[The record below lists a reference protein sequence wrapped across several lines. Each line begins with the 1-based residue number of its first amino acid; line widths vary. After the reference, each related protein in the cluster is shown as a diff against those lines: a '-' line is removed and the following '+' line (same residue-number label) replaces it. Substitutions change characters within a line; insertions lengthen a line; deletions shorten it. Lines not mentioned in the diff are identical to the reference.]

1 MKKIFTILTFVL
13 ILGIMTACIQDK
25 SDQELTQGV
34 SFSVNG
40 ESFEMVLVEGGTFT
54 MGCTGEQ
61 GDDCE
66 DDEKPAH
73 EETLPTF
80 YMGKYEVTQKLW
92 TAVMGSV
99 LNRSNNSGC
108 EDCPVENISW
118 KDTQEFI
125 TKLNILTGRSFR
137 LPTEAEW
144 EYAARGGNRSKGY
157 KYSGSNKIDEV
168 AWYIDNYQK
177 IKQGNRGTTH
187 PVGMKKSNELG
198 LYDMSGNVWEWCSDW
213 YTQEYTRN
221 GKTVHPGWP
230 FEGTHLF
237 FRRVLRGGSWGGN
250 AKGCRVSYID
260 YDVEKHRDEYGGFR
274 LALNAE
280 SDSIQ
285 VITN

>member
-80 YMGKYEVTQKLW
+80 HMGKYEVTQKLW

-168 AWYIDNYQK
+168 AGYHIS
-177 IKQGNRGTTH
+177 TMT
-187 PVGMKKSNELG
+187 
-198 LYDMSGNVWEWCSDW
+198 
-213 YTQEYTRN
+213 
-221 GKTVHPGWP
+221 
-230 FEGTHLF
+230 
-237 FRRVLRGGSWGGN
+237 
-250 AKGCRVSYID
+250 
-260 YDVEKHRDEYGGFR
+260 
-274 LALNAE
+274 
-280 SDSIQ
+280 
-285 VITN
+285 